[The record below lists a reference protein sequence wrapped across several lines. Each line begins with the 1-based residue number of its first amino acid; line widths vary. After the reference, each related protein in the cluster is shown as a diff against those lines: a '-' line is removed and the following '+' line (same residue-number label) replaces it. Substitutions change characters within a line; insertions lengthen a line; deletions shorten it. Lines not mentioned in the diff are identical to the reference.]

1 MGALA
6 FSGCS
11 FVTKLKARD
20 QLNQGVKA
28 FTEQDFETATTF
40 FEESIRLDPDFGVAR
55 MYLATTYTSQ
65 FVPGSPDPRSMEMAH
80 KAIETFEAVLDTQPE
95 PEQRTNAM
103 LSIASLYYQLREY
116 ENSKDWCRRI
126 QEMDPNNAEA
136 FYRIA
141 VINFDESI
149 EQTGLQGENVEFMS
163 EEEIAQT
170 KQYVD
175 EGIEAIEKAIE
186 MRPNYFD
193 AMEYQNLLWRE
204 RAKFETDEEQKA
216 ELIRRAD
223 MIAQQALMLR
233 LKAEEEAAKAP
244 KKLRTK

>member
-1 MGALA
+1 M
-6 FSGCS
+6 
-11 FVTKLKARD
+11 
-20 QLNQGVKA
+20 
-28 FTEQDFETATTF
+28 
-40 FEESIRLDPDFGVAR
+40 
-55 MYLATTYTSQ
+55 
-65 FVPGSPDPRSMEMAH
+65 
-80 KAIETFEAVLDTQPE
+80 
-95 PEQRTNAM
+95 
-103 LSIASLYYQLREY
+103 
-116 ENSKDWCRRI
+116 DWCRKI
-126 QEMDPNNAEA
+126 QEVDPNNAEA
-136 FYRIA
+136 LYRIA

-170 KQYVD
+170 QQFVD

-204 RAKFETDEEQKA
+204 KAKFESDEEAKA
-216 ELIRRAD
+216 ELIRKAD
-223 MIAQQALMLR
+223 LIAQQALMLR